1 MTEYIKKQ
9 VAIEAINKARENR
22 TWSMSDADVMDQME
36 ENLESL
42 IPSEVQEV
50 KRGKWIVDNSERDWK
65 DKDTYKL
72 LIKCSECGKT
82 HFLGTTRYQN
92 EYNSEKL
99 KTLGTYDD
107 YTFCGKCGAKMHD

>member
-1 MTEYIKKQ
+1 MAYVDRSELYKLFDDSNGVVRLH
-9 VAIEAINKARENR
+9 VADIDMLPTAKV
-22 TWSMSDADVMDQME
+22 T
-36 ENLESL
+36 
-42 IPSEVQEV
+42 EV
-50 KRGKWIVDNSERDWK
+50 KHGEWIVDNSERDWK